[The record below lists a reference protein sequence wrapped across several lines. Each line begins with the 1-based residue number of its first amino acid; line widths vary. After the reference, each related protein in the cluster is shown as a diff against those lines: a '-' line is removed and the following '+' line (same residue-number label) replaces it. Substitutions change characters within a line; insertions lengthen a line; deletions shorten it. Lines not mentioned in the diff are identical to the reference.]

1 MSATTPDEIVRTLAA
16 FFEATSTSAVAVAN
30 ASCTSVLRQ
39 KRHVHVVECAGEGTV
54 ASVAS
59 VVATDLL
66 LKSLYSVRTLRVH
79 ELETAIAFTKRTIDM
94 ASHMFTVSDAARD
107 THRNIALWNVVA
119 VPDLS
124 HPYHNTCTCDGVR
137 PLSLR
142 GARSGKE
149 GERKRARREGEGG
162 DDEGGR
168 ERRERCRYSAA
179 GGGEREGSGVDTRR
193 RHCSDQRR
201 QSS

>member
-54 ASVAS
+54 ASV
-59 VVATDLL
+59 VATDLL

-94 ASHMFTVSDAARD
+94 ASHMFTVSVRRRGCAIGYPIDARE
-107 THRNIALWNVVA
+107 W
-119 VPDLS
+119 DL
-124 HPYHNTCTCDGVR
+124 
-137 PLSLR
+137 
-142 GARSGKE
+142 
-149 GERKRARREGEGG
+149 ARRSLPL
-162 DDEGGR
+162 
-168 ERRERCRYSAA
+168 ERDLVCADRAEHAVVVRRFPSRGCRLRPTA
-179 GGGEREGSGVDTRR
+179 
-193 RHCSDQRR
+193 
-201 QSS
+201 